1 MGSHLRLLL
10 PFVLCFLLPT
20 VLVQLAELL
29 GLAWWSM
36 GQDPFIPPGPHPHH
50 HHHHHHAHFHHKM
63 GGAYPPIPS
72 GRTLAIMLAVGLV
85 MWLLASLAVASIA
98 KAVQYI
104 YSDNDDESAV
114 TSIFKSLPSA
124 LFRLFM
130 TSLWIFLLT
139 LATIFTVSLPF
150 YLLEKLFHHAS
161 LFATMQQVFLS
172 VALTILS
179 FLFLLSQEV
188 AVLEPENYGL
198 AALKKS
204 SKLVQEKFLASLI
217 LFLVSVGV
225 GAALSKLST
234 SAGSFSGKL
243 PQWAMYLLAVLLALL
258 YLAYMVYILLTT
270 VVLYFSSKLQY
281 DAEDES
287 LPQYRGGDNP
297 YTPLVVPA
305 ET

>member
-1 MGSHLRLLL
+1 M
-10 PFVLCFLLPT
+10 
-20 VLVQLAELL
+20 
-29 GLAWWSM
+29 
-36 GQDPFIPPGPHPHH
+36 
-50 HHHHHHAHFHHKM
+50 
-63 GGAYPPIPS
+63 
-72 GRTLAIMLAVGLV
+72 AIMLAVGLV

-114 TSIFKSLPSA
+114 SSIFKSLPSA

-161 LFATMQQVFLS
+161 LFATMQSVFLS

-204 SKLVQEKFLASLI
+204 SKLVQEKFLAALI

-243 PQWAMYLLAVLLALL
+243 PQWAMYLLAVLLGLL

>member
-1 MGSHLRLLL
+1 MLQVGG
-10 PFVLCFLLPT
+10 PFP
-20 VLVQLAELL
+20 
-29 GLAWWSM
+29 S
-36 GQDPFIPPGPHPHH
+36 
-50 HHHHHHAHFHHKM
+50 
-63 GGAYPPIPS
+63 IPS

-114 TSIFKSLPSA
+114 SSIFKSLPSA

-161 LFATMQQVFLS
+161 LFATMQSVFLS

-204 SKLVQEKFLASLI
+204 SKLVQEKFLAALI

-234 SAGSFSGKL
+234 SAGNFSGKL
-243 PQWAMYLLAVLLALL
+243 PQWAMYLLAVLLGLL

-297 YTPLVVPA
+297 YTPLVVVSYSFTMLLFGIMIKNIVTLYWKPRSCIYILFELLKIA
-305 ET
+305 Q